1 MVKSRRQKA
10 VGSRQKTAGA
20 LRPALC
26 CALSVR
32 HTLSVASRL
41 LPSTF
46 RQLFIIYCL
55 LPTAYC
61 LLFFPLSADGST
73 PQLTC
78 RIAEIAPRSRSLSVM
93 CSLADVP
100 PGKLQLRF

>member
-1 MVKSRRQKA
+1 MVKSGRQKA

-26 CALSVR
+26 RALSVR
-32 HTLSVASRL
+32 RFLSAV
-41 LPSTF
+41 F
-46 RQLFIIYCL
+46 RQLFTVYCL

-61 LLFFPLSADGST
+61 LLLFPPSARGST

-78 RIAEIAPRSRSLSVM
+78 RINEIAPRSRLLSVT

-100 PGKLQLRF
+100 PGKLQLRFADQ